1 MKAINVTPNKPS
13 GYIPTES
20 TSRPD
25 DYNSKKRSTS
35 SSGRHLIEDS
45 SRKSDAGG
53 SSKKIDFC
61 IKIYSF

>member
-1 MKAINVTPNKPS
+1 MTPNKPS

-53 SSKKIDFC
+53 SSKKIDFS
-61 IKIYSF
+61 IKF